1 MLGVFRS
8 VLLVGTLVAGLTAPA
23 IPAAAED
30 IPVDLELVLAVDVSG
45 SVDEQEA
52 RLQREGYMSAI
63 ASERVSEAIRQGSM
77 GRIAVMYLE
86 WSNDNY
92 QRIVVPWTLIDGS
105 MSARVFASSLMEASY
120 VSGRWTSISGG
131 IDIAVAAFE
140 NNGYEGMR
148 RVIDVSGDGYNN
160 SGRPVTAAR
169 DDAVRKGIVI
179 NGLPILN
186 ERPNPWGGQPPQDLD
201 RYYEDF
207 VIGGPGAFVVPARN
221 FEDFGRAVLAKL
233 IREIANLDRTPDVRY
248 AGR

>member
-1 MLGVFRS
+1 MVSTLRS
-8 VLLVGTLVAGLTAPA
+8 VLFAGLLAAGLATAA
-23 IPAAAED
+23 TAAADD

-52 RLQREGYMSAI
+52 RLQREGYIAAI
-63 ASERVSEAIRQGSM
+63 ASDRVAQAIGSGSM
-77 GRIAVMYLE
+77 GRIAVLYLE

-105 MSARVFASSLMEASY
+105 MTARIFASALTEADY
-120 VSGRWTSISGG
+120 VTGRWTSISGG
-131 IDIAVAAFE
+131 IDLAVASFE

-169 DDAVRKGIVI
+169 DDAVRQGIVI

-186 ERPNPWGGQPPQDLD
+186 QRPNPWGGQPPQDLD
-201 RYYEDF
+201 KYYEDF
-207 VIGGPGAFVVPARN
+207 VIGGPGAFVVPARD

-233 IREIANLDRTPDVRY
+233 IREIADLDRTPDVRH
-248 AGR
+248 AER